1 MNKHTAKIDKAIIS
15 KLTADYE
22 NETLK
27 KIKERL
33 EAQIERCDDIL
44 KSAPDNFLHY
54 ILNVYEWEA
63 KLYYYDRLEPEIETF
78 SLIAPT
84 PEYISIFMDEVDHNS
99 SHSEN
104 DVIRM
109 YEVIQSSI
117 RILHTAPQ
125 SERYMFNHVCE
136 YHVRNALKRA
146 LFITNLIET
155 EGGKND
161 A

>member
-1 MNKHTAKIDKAIIS
+1 MNKQTAKIDKAIIS

-22 NETLK
+22 NETLN

-44 KSAPDNFLHY
+44 KSAPDNFLNY

-84 PEYISIFMDEVDHNS
+84 PEYISLFMKEVDHSN

-104 DVIRM
+104 DLIRR
-109 YEVIQSSI
+109 YEVIENSI

-125 SERYMFNHVCE
+125 SQIYMFAHVDA
-136 YHVRNALKRA
+136 HHKRDALKRA

-155 EGGKND
+155 GRE
-161 A
+161 